1 MRANLQSTA
10 AATGLTTTLSDF
22 YELTKPSI
30 VWLILMSTLMGF
42 YLATTGPM
50 PYALLVNTVIA
61 TSLLAGGTGAL
72 NQWWERSADA
82 RMRRTLGRP
91 LPAGRIQPATALV
104 FSIGL
109 SIAGLAYLYAA
120 TNALSFS
127 LGVFVLV
134 AYNLVYTPLKFHVW
148 WSTFIGAFPGA
159 APPLLGWTAASNELS
174 IEGWALF
181 GVLFLWQFPHF
192 YAIAWMYRED
202 YDRAGIRM
210 LPVVEPDGVSTG
222 RQIIAYS
229 LALIPVSMAPAWL
242 GMASVWFA
250 VPAFLLSAG
259 YLYYGILLARKKTRT
274 QARSLL
280 RASVLYLPLL
290 YLFLLIFKA

>member
-10 AATGLTTTLSDF
+10 AAAGLTTTLADF

-50 PYALLVNTVIA
+50 PYALLVNTIA
-61 TSLLAGGTGAL
+61 ATALLAGGTGAL
-72 NQWWERSADA
+72 NQWSERGADA

-109 SIAGLAYLYAA
+109 SIAGLTYLHAA
-120 TNALSFS
+120 TNALSFW
-127 LGVFVLV
+127 LGVFVLL
-134 AYNLVYTPLKFHVW
+134 AYNLVYTPLKFRVW
-148 WSTFIGAFPGA
+148 WSTFLGAFPGA
-159 APPLLGWTAASNELS
+159 VPPLLGWAAARNELS
-174 IEGWALF
+174 VEGWVLF

-202 YDRAGIRM
+202 YERAGIRM
-210 LPVVEPDGVSTG
+210 LPVIEPDGVSTG
-222 RQIIAYS
+222 RQIVACS

-242 GMASVWFA
+242 EMTSVWFA
-250 VPAFLLSAG
+250 VPALLLSAG
-259 YLYYGILLARKKTRT
+259 YLYYGILSARRKTGT
-274 QARSLL
+274 QARGLL

>member
-10 AATGLTTTLSDF
+10 AATGLATTLTDF

-50 PYALLVNTVIA
+50 PYALLLNTIA
-61 TSLLAGGTGAL
+61 ATALLAGGTGAL
-72 NQWWERSADA
+72 NQWWERGADA

-109 SIAGLAYLYAA
+109 SLAGLAYLHAA
-120 TNALSFS
+120 TNALSFW
-127 LGVFVLV
+127 LGVFVLL

-148 WSTFIGAFPGA
+148 WSTFLGAFPGA
-159 APPLLGWTAASNELS
+159 VPLLLGWTAVRNELS

-202 YDRAGIRM
+202 YERAGIRM
-210 LPVVEPDGVSTG
+210 LPVIEPDGASTG

-229 LALIPVSMAPAWL
+229 LALIPISMAPAWL
-242 GMASVWFA
+242 GMTSVWFA

-259 YLYYGILLARKKTRT
+259 YLYYGILSARRKTGT
-274 QARSLL
+274 QARVLL